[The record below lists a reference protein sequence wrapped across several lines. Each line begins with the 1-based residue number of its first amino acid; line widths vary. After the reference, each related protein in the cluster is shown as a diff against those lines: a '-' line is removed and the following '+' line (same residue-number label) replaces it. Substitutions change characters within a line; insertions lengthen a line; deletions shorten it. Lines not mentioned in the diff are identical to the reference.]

1 MAFTLKDVVPWGR
14 SFDEY
19 VAMFALTED
28 DLKKRILGCGDGP
41 AAFNCTLTN
50 RGGSIVSV
58 DPIYRFSAEEIKNRI
73 NETYV
78 QVMEQTEQNRHEF
91 VWENISSPQELCEL
105 RIAAMNDFLSDYP
118 AGLANGRYIDAS
130 LPNLPF
136 ADKTFELSLCSH
148 LLFLYSEHL
157 TADFHIMVI
166 KELCRVAGEV
176 RIFPLLELGAKKSRH
191 LDTIINSLQNDSFTV
206 NIRKVPY
213 EFQNGGNE
221 MLVAEANH

>member
-157 TADFHIMVI
+157 TADFHIMAI